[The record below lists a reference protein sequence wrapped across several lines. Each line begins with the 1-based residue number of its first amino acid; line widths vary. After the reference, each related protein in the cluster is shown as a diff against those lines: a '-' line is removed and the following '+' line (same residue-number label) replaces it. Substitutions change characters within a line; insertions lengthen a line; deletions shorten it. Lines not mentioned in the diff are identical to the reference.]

1 MSKDVL
7 RLSQIVGTFGPGA
20 MVDLPDRSVMI
31 SGLDN
36 WEMGGRGV
44 FRVIEERRLVE
55 LLEQRLQGD
64 PRIAQGKPLSLRTP
78 PIDPGLFGAG
88 PGPGVP
94 ATIFPTWF
102 SCDTVEPG
110 SAAGGGADH
119 KEGDATRGPRRRRIV
134 QWTNLDP
141 PQRKK
146 YRDDGGKAHEV
157 TPLRFVCG
165 CEHGHLQDIPWRWV
179 VHGDVK

>member
-64 PRIAQGKPLSLRTP
+64 PRIAQGKPLSLRTRRSIRACLVLVLVRVCP
-78 PIDPGLFGAG
+78 RQ
-88 PGPGVP
+88 
-94 ATIFPTWF
+94 
-102 SCDTVEPG
+102 SSRPG
-110 SAAGGGADH
+110 SRATQWSLDRVPVAERTIRRATGPVGLVVGGSSSGQTSTRRSGGNIATTAVSRTRSLRCGSFAAASMGTFRTYRGVGWCM
-119 KEGDATRGPRRRRIV
+119 AT
-134 QWTNLDP
+134 
-141 PQRKK
+141 
-146 YRDDGGKAHEV
+146 
-157 TPLRFVCG
+157 
-165 CEHGHLQDIPWRWV
+165 
-179 VHGDVK
+179 